1 MKNVFSVTCAFAIGL
16 LLLTSCEKEETKKE
30 TPTPLTP
37 VGKGFTCKIDGVQ
50 FTADSSRV
58 NFYSG
63 GATVIAYKGGTTAI
77 EINTIVPIVSNKPFS
92 ARRMLTYIDGT
103 SFFLSSTGNLD
114 VTAADSASANATGTF
129 NCIAVNANDS
139 MQVKVITEGSFSN

>member
-1 MKNVFSVTCAFAIGL
+1 MKHLFLATYTFAIGL
-16 LLLTSCEKEETKKE
+16 LLLTSCEKEETE
-30 TPTPLTP
+30 TKIPTPITP
-37 VGKGFTCKIDGVQ
+37 AGKGFTCKIDGVQ

-58 NFYSG
+58 SFYSG

-77 EINTIVPIVSNKPFS
+77 EINTIVPIVSNNPFS

-114 VTAADSASANATGTF
+114 VTAADSASATATGTF

-139 MQVKVITEGSFSN
+139 TQAKVITEGSFSN